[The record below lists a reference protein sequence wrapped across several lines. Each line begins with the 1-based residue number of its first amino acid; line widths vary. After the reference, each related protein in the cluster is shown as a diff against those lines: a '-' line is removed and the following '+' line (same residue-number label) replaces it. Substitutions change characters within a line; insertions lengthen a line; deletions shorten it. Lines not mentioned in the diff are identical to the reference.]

1 MHKPFGDRQQH
12 PDTMRSSR
20 NTKVRNGD
28 ARPSLQPSKLERKF
42 SAAAC
47 AAEGDAALAMR
58 WEGKQ
63 GQAGGGGRQMEVRHG
78 STACQEAGVAAARS
92 SGSGGSCDDCCG
104 TRGMETLA
112 RRETATPM
120 RRPQRQ
126 VGRTR
131 TAEEGGAALA
141 GGGAAVDDGSGA
153 NLIFC
158 NESCVARAATCRD
171 WAPRRW
177 APGQGH
183 VMAQA
188 STREPAE
195 IEVGAPEGDW
205 RADSAAGRRSG
216 VRKGLQFVTLSADG
230 RGAPRVATGG
240 FKGGGRGGRGGGR
253 GSGGAAGRAE
263 QGAHRSAGHVGRR
276 WAAVEL
282 QRAARGLLARQRLE
296 ELHLA
301 KMRAQL
307 ARIRGG
313 DGGSSAKVETLVAEK
328 MRAAE
333 LEGELVQSLRR
344 ELGAEVRR
352 RSAAERQLAEAR
364 RALVA
369 AGERRGGGAVTRAVA
384 ATMTEPVEA
393 SMKLEVGCGGDGSLS
408 ATEASTQVNVPTA
421 EASSQTWL
429 ALTPATTQTEEPQT
443 EAAAAFSTSGG
454 ATEVVVGRQLHP
466 AQAKAVE
473 RAEQAAARIEELSA
487 QAETAAARYS
497 SAPAAANQ
505 SLVMAARTGGR
516 QVRKEQ
522 ARRRAALAGMDTRE
536 WTRAEGERKRVDA
549 LMRARVQD
557 EKQEWLAMGADEDGR
572 DWRAHFEDYLQE
584 GQREWLRRQALPRLP
599 LKGAY
604 VGEENAQ
611 RSFLQ
616 ATQAAAISVRE
627 AAT

>member
-1 MHKPFGDRQQH
+1 MHKPIGDRQQH
-12 PDTMRSSR
+12 PDTTRSSK
-20 NTKVRNGD
+20 NTKIRNGD

-78 STACQEAGVAAARS
+78 STACQEAWVAAARS

-141 GGGAAVDDGSGA
+141 GCVAAVDDGSVA

-205 RADSAAGRRSG
+205 RADSTAGRRSG
-216 VRKGLQFVTLSADG
+216 VRKGLQFVTLDADG

-253 GSGGAAGRAE
+253 GS
-263 QGAHRSAGHVGRR
+263 
-276 WAAVEL
+276 
-282 QRAARGLLARQRLE
+282 
-296 ELHLA
+296 
-301 KMRAQL
+301 
-307 ARIRGG
+307 
-313 DGGSSAKVETLVAEK
+313 
-328 MRAAE
+328 
-333 LEGELVQSLRR
+333 
-344 ELGAEVRR
+344 
-352 RSAAERQLAEAR
+352 
-364 RALVA
+364 
-369 AGERRGGGAVTRAVA
+369 
-384 ATMTEPVEA
+384 
-393 SMKLEVGCGGDGSLS
+393 
-408 ATEASTQVNVPTA
+408 
-421 EASSQTWL
+421 
-429 ALTPATTQTEEPQT
+429 
-443 EAAAAFSTSGG
+443 
-454 ATEVVVGRQLHP
+454 
-466 AQAKAVE
+466 
-473 RAEQAAARIEELSA
+473 
-487 QAETAAARYS
+487 
-497 SAPAAANQ
+497 
-505 SLVMAARTGGR
+505 
-516 QVRKEQ
+516 
-522 ARRRAALAGMDTRE
+522 
-536 WTRAEGERKRVDA
+536 
-549 LMRARVQD
+549 
-557 EKQEWLAMGADEDGR
+557 
-572 DWRAHFEDYLQE
+572 
-584 GQREWLRRQALPRLP
+584 
-599 LKGAY
+599 
-604 VGEENAQ
+604 
-611 RSFLQ
+611 
-616 ATQAAAISVRE
+616 
-627 AAT
+627 